1 VKSRGHAGVVVA
13 FCALLFAGVASAQ
26 SFQTGVTYVC
36 NGERM
41 LIESCNMRDVSDTS
55 SCLVQHP
62 DRPLHNGFVAY
73 TNETRGT
80 LNKLAPT
87 CKQPSAAD
95 IAHAQAFAKK
105 QQDKQ
110 DAILQ
115 KNLAAMDAP
124 TPASGS
130 ISSGS
135 SGSVKSQRDKAR
147 LARCISAGKTEGQC
161 VGNEFGKAFEG
172 VFAFAGSMLGM
183 SAPQAGIYLNGVY
196 QGKGGWNINFQ
207 PNSALVQCSDLVGR
221 DQTYQLEFKGSQA
234 VVHLENKPEPL
245 VLNYRDGKLYGS
257 AAVQVAGDIVVGT
270 VGGTGGGGGSQAPQG
285 MTANTSTQ
293 TTSREI
299 SGMEAE
305 AYQRGGGTGT
315 LQQSG
320 PGYTLSETTTT
331 TTYSAAPAPT
341 PTYNTGPRIIT
352 APRTRTCA
360 APILATSKTNGS
372 GDMGNAV
379 SAVGA
384 MLGGEGATKAVIA
397 PTGLRMLGE
406 FAAPSG
412 ADIDF
417 HDDSAIVACGLIA
430 AQYPYTIEVS
440 GSQPVLRL
448 ASTGKPTISFTVGAD
463 RTLTGTGDLQVTGRV
478 AMGEDRDGNITY
490 TSRSVSCPLGTL
502 KPVTENSTDGLTTP
516 SAVAASKTPSSA
528 SPLPAAAGSSA
539 NGAASAKPAGPAFA
553 KPGAP
558 TGNAVL
564 TVVSGFP
571 VQAGAPSLLGGRP
584 YLLLRDNLG
593 TALVKAGAAVPAGVS
608 PHRAVKE
615 ACEQKTP
622 DCRKYLLAISA
633 DAATGLAA
641 DASGK
646 ATLPGVPPGTYF
658 LVVSNEKNTIY
669 WELKLVLKS
678 GANTASLGQHNAV
691 PMQ

>member
-1 VKSRGHAGVVVA
+1 VQSSSHAGVVVA
-13 FCALLFAGVASAQ
+13 FFALFFAGVASAQ

-41 LIESCNMRDVSDTS
+41 LVESCNMRDVSDTS

-80 LNKLAPT
+80 LNKLVST
-87 CKQPSAAD
+87 CQQPSGAE

-124 TPASGS
+124 APAPSTP
-130 ISSGS
+130 

-183 SAPQAGIYLNGVY
+183 SGPQPGIYLNGVY
-196 QGKGGWNINFQ
+196 EGKGGWNINFL
-207 PNSALVQCSDLVGR
+207 PDSALVQCSDLVGR
-221 DQTYQLEFKGSQA
+221 DQTYKLEFKGSQA

-257 AAVQVAGDIVVGT
+257 TAVQVAGDIVVGT
-270 VGGTGGGGGSQAPQG
+270 VGGTGGGGSQAPQG

-360 APILATSKTNGS
+360 APILATSKTTGS

-379 SAVGA
+379 SGLGA
-384 MLGGEGATKAVIA
+384 MLGGEGATKAVTA

-430 AQYPYTIEVS
+430 AQYPYTVEIS
-440 GSQPVLRL
+440 GGQPVLKL
-448 ASTGKPTISFTVGAD
+448 SSAGKPTISLTVGAD
-463 RTLTGTGDLQVTGRV
+463 RTLTGSGDLQVTGRV

-490 TSRSVSCPLGTL
+490 TSRSVSCTLGTL
-502 KPVTENSTDGLTTP
+502 KPATENSTDGLTTP
-516 SAVAASKTPSSA
+516 APVALSKTPSNAPSGAPVASA
-528 SPLPAAAGSSA
+528 SNSTGTAA
-539 NGAASAKPAGPAFA
+539 AKPAGPVFA

-593 TALVKAGAAVPAGVS
+593 TALVKAGASVPAGVS

-622 DCRKYLLAISA
+622 DCRQYLLAISA

-646 ATLPGVPPGTYF
+646 ATLPGVPPGIYF
-658 LVVSNEKNTIY
+658 LVVSNQNNTIY
-669 WELKLVLKS
+669 WEMKLALKS
-678 GANTASLGQHNAV
+678 GTNTASLDQHNAV

>member
-1 VKSRGHAGVVVA
+1 VKSRRHAGIVIA
-13 FCALLFAGVASAQ
+13 FFALLFAGVASAQ

-36 NGERM
+36 GSERM
-41 LIESCNMRDVSDTS
+41 RIESCNTRDTSDTS
-55 SCLVQHP
+55 TCLVQHP

-73 TNETRGT
+73 TNETRGA
-80 LNKLAPT
+80 LNKLVPT

-95 IAHAQAFAKK
+95 VAHAQAFAKK
-105 QQDKQ
+105 QTDKQ
-110 DAILQ
+110 DAILKQ
-115 KNLAAMDAP
+115 NLAAMDAP
-124 TPASGS
+124 TVVPGS
-130 ISSGS
+130 VSA
-135 SGSVKSQRDKAR
+135 GSVKSQRDKAR
-147 LARCISAGKTEGQC
+147 LARCISAGKSEGQC
-161 VGNEFGKAFEG
+161 AGNEFGKAFEG

-196 QGKGGWNINFQ
+196 EGKGGWNINFQ
-207 PNSALVQCSDLVGR
+207 ADTALVQCSDLVGR
-221 DQTYQLEFKGSQA
+221 DQNYKLEFKGSQV
-234 VVHLENKPEPL
+234 VVHVDNKPEPL
-245 VLNYRDGKLYGS
+245 TLSYRDGKLYGS
-257 AAVQVAGDIVVGT
+257 AAVQVAGDIVVGRT
-270 VGGTGGGGGSQAPQG
+270 AGYGGGGGGSSTPQG
-285 MTANTSTQ
+285 TTSSTSTQ

-305 AYQRGGGTGT
+305 AYQRGGGTGSLT
-315 LQQSG
+315 PTG

-360 APILATSKTNGS
+360 APVLATTKTTGS

-379 SAVGA
+379 SGLGA
-384 MLGGEGATKAVIA
+384 MLGGEGETKRVTA

-430 AQYPYTIEVS
+430 AQYPYTIEVN
-440 GSQPVLRL
+440 GGEPVLRL
-448 ASTGKPTISFTVGAD
+448 ASVGKPTISLTVGAD

-490 TSRSVSCPLGTL
+490 TSRSVSCALGTL
-502 KPVTENSTDGLTTP
+502 KPVTENSTDGLATP
-516 SAVAASKTPSSA
+516 SAVASSKVPSSPPVA
-528 SPLPAAAGSSA
+528 SASA
-539 NGAASAKPAGPAFA
+539 TNSTSATAAKPAGPAFA

-564 TVVSGFP
+564 TIVSGFP

-584 YLLLRDNLG
+584 YLLLRDNLE
-593 TALVKAGAAVPAGVS
+593 TALAKGGAPVPAGVS
-608 PHRAVKE
+608 SHRAVKE

-641 DASGK
+641 DASGR

-658 LVVSNEKNTIY
+658 LVVSNEKSTIY
-669 WELKLVLKS
+669 WEMKLVLKS
-678 GANTASLGQHNAV
+678 GTNTASLDQHNAV

>member
-1 VKSRGHAGVVVA
+1 MKNRSHAGVVVA
-13 FCALLFAGVASAQ
+13 FVALLFAGVASAQ
-26 SFQTGVTYVC
+26 SFQTGVTYLC

-80 LNKLAPT
+80 LNKLVPT

-95 IAHAQAFAKK
+95 VAHAQAFAKK
-105 QQDKQ
+105 QTDKQ

-124 TPASGS
+124 TVAPGTVSG
-130 ISSGS
+130 
-135 SGSVKSQRDKAR
+135 GSVKSQRDRAR
-147 LARCISAGKTEGQC
+147 LARCISAGKSEGQC
-161 VGNEFGKAFEG
+161 AGNEFGKAFEG

-196 QGKGGWNINFQ
+196 EGKGGWNINFQ
-207 PNSALVQCSDLVGR
+207 PDTALVQCSDLVGR
-221 DQTYQLEFKGSQA
+221 DQGYKLEFKGSQV

-245 VLNYRDGKLYGS
+245 SLSLRDGKLYGA

-270 VGGTGGGGGSQAPQG
+270 TAGLGGGGGGSSAPQG
-285 MTANTSTQ
+285 MTSSTSTQ

-305 AYQRGGGTGT
+305 AYQRGGGTGS

-360 APILATSKTNGS
+360 APILATSKTRGS
-372 GDMGNAV
+372 GDMGNAA
-379 SAVGA
+379 SGLGA
-384 MLGGEGATKAVIA
+384 ILGGGEQAKTVVA

-406 FAAPSG
+406 FASPSG
-412 ADIDF
+412 ADIEF

-430 AQYPYTIEVS
+430 AQYPYSIEVS
-440 GSQPVLRL
+440 GGQPVLKL
-448 ASTGKPTISFTVGAD
+448 ASAGKPTISLSVSAD
-463 RTLTGTGDLQVTGRV
+463 RALTGAGDLQVTGRV
-478 AMGEDRDGNITY
+478 VTGEDRDGNIAY
-490 TSRSVSCPLGTL
+490 TSRSVSCALGTL
-502 KPVTENSTDGLTTP
+502 KPVTENSTDGLATP
-516 SAVAASKTPSSA
+516 ATAVAASRAPSGA
-528 SPLPAAAGSSA
+528 PAVPAAAGANA
-539 NGAASAKPAGPAFA
+539 NGAAATKPAGPAFA

-564 TVVSGFP
+564 NVVSGFP
-571 VQAGAPSLLGGRP
+571 AQAGAPSPLGGRP

-641 DASGK
+641 DANGK

-658 LVVSNEKNTIY
+658 LVVSNQNSTIY
-669 WELKLVLKS
+669 WEMKLVLKS
-678 GANTASLGQHNAV
+678 GANSASLDQHNAV
-691 PMQ
+691 PTQ